1 VLISAAAGAVGL
13 MVGQIAKIKGCR
25 VIGTAGTDEKVQLL
39 KEKYGF
45 DDAFNYKK
53 VSYQEGIAKTCPDG
67 IDVYFDNVG
76 GDSRDAAILN
86 LKLFGRIIIC
96 GAISEY
102 NLPSPAMGPRLTTM
116 LLQKNATMQ
125 GFVVAFNRHL
135 YQQAY
140 TDMTEWA
147 LEGKLQLEETVLEG
161 FENIVPAFLG
171 LFTGDNI
178 GKMLV
183 KVADSANITN

>member
-1 VLISAAAGAVGL
+1 
-13 MVGQIAKIKGCR
+13 
-25 VIGTAGTDEKVQLL
+25 
-39 KEKYGF
+39 
-45 DDAFNYKK
+45 
-53 VSYQEGIAKTCPDG
+53 
-67 IDVYFDNVG
+67 
-76 GDSRDAAILN
+76 
-86 LKLFGRIIIC
+86 
-96 GAISEY
+96 
-102 NLPSPAMGPRLTTM
+102 MGPRLTTM